1 MSILKDA
8 KEAILKIKTENPN
21 GTILVAIDGKSGSGK
36 STLAA
41 RLHEELGGNIFHMDD
56 FFLRPQQRTEARL
69 AEVGGNVDYE
79 RFGKILWE
87 VRRGETVIYRAFNCK
102 KQIIGNGIIIGPQ
115 KLNIIEGA
123 YSMHPFF
130 GRVYDLKIA
139 LDIEKEE
146 QRRRILQRNGEK
158 MLKRFEEEWIPKE
171 NAYLEKFKIYER
183 SHLVFHTDKNE
194 EGVSI

>member
-1 MSILKDA
+1 MSILRDT
-8 KEAILKIKTENPN
+8 KEAITKIKKENPG
-21 GTILVAIDGKSGSGK
+21 GTILIAIDGKSGSGK

-41 RLHEELGGNIFHMDD
+41 GLHEEFGGNMLHMDD

-69 AEVGGNVDYE
+69 AEIGGNVDYE
-79 RFGKILWE
+79 RFGKLLQE
-87 VRRGETVIYRAFNCK
+87 VRRGETIIYRAFDCK
-102 KQIIGNGIIIGPQ
+102 KQIIGNGMIIMPQ
-115 KLNIIEGA
+115 QINVIEGS

-139 LDIEKEE
+139 LDIGKEE

-171 NAYLEKFKIYER
+171 DAYLEKFKIYQR
-183 SHLVFHTDKNE
+183 SHLVFHTDKE
-194 EGVSI
+194 EGMLV